1 MDGPVLAIGRSAGA
15 PVTPLSQGALQQM
28 IEQTDEKAEAAHRR
42 LREDLDK
49 IDSRTSAIA
58 AAQAQ
63 MQAALIK
70 ASTPDV
76 SNLRMSPATVFGI
89 ISFLLMLGGGYLTIR
104 DSIANLSRAQETQIA
119 DLRRAQEMQRVQ
131 LESLIKTVISQ
142 GKTP

>member
-1 MDGPVLAIGRSAGA
+1 
-15 PVTPLSQGALQQM
+15 
-28 IEQTDEKAEAAHRR
+28 
-42 LREDLDK
+42 
-49 IDSRTSAIA
+49 
-58 AAQAQ
+58 
-63 MQAALIK
+63 
-70 ASTPDV
+70 
-76 SNLRMSPATVFGI
+76 MSPATVFGI